1 MYVSMPYRCAILLAS
16 SSMNTVSAIAG
27 MPAVRPQ
34 RSADLVVADDRQ
46 VDLEAER
53 GADGPARCARLTRA
67 RSLAS
72 ESPIA

>member
-53 GADGPARCARLTRA
+53 GADGRRGARLTRA